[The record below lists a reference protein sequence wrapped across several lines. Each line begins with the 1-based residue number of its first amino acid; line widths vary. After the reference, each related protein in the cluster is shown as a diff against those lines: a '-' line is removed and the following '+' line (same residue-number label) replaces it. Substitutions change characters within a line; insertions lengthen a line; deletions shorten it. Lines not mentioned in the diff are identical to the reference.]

1 MTRGMKCFS
10 HTTQYKQLLLTLTE
24 RAWNYAFLEKKKI
37 YIYKFGILE
46 SYKIKG
52 FGQHHLLSRECEL
65 SEQKNKCCFK
75 PVWAKPKLTT
85 NSLTYFIPSG
95 ADFFFFSYLLMRPK
109 KKVALSAGKGGYSL
123 KNKYLKKANKQSRA
137 WLTYSAAAYINN
149 LKWPSDLDFIYFSI
163 SASLHVLESVRW
175 WIALITTCSS
185 IGFGARTVY
194 GRRCQS
200 CHWKHYLE

>member
-1 MTRGMKCFS
+1 
-10 HTTQYKQLLLTLTE
+10 
-24 RAWNYAFLEKKKI
+24 
-37 YIYKFGILE
+37 
-46 SYKIKG
+46 
-52 FGQHHLLSRECEL
+52 
-65 SEQKNKCCFK
+65 
-75 PVWAKPKLTT
+75 
-85 NSLTYFIPSG
+85 
-95 ADFFFFSYLLMRPK
+95 MRPK

-194 GRRCQS
+194 GGAVSRVTGNITWNKNTWRKPCQLPTLRIIYFS
-200 CHWKHYLE
+200 WNGGRLGFNFYFRQAPSFRVRSIKN

>member
-1 MTRGMKCFS
+1 M
-10 HTTQYKQLLLTLTE
+10 
-24 RAWNYAFLEKKKI
+24 
-37 YIYKFGILE
+37 E

-95 ADFFFFSYLLMRPK
+95 ADFFFIFADEAKEESRIKCRKGRLVFEK
-109 KKVALSAGKGGYSL
+109 QIFKKV
-123 KNKYLKKANKQSRA
+123 NKQSWA

-149 LKWPSDLDFIYFSI
+149 LKWPSDLDFIYFPI
-163 SASLHVLESVRW
+163 STSLHVLEIVCW

-185 IGFGARTVY
+185 ICFGARTVY
-194 GRRCQS
+194 GRRCQL
-200 CHWKHYLE
+200 CHWRHYLE